1 MTRGSSEVKTSGYLY
16 RCVGGRVRATR
27 LWRQHVFKALQG
39 YKLSKKGV
47 RGVCHSFNPS
57 NDWQMADCHS
67 GLQPVQGLGLLIPE
81 LVLKLL
87 KDLTHLMVLWLGARA
102 GRDEVIQAQFVDA
115 HWQR

>member
-1 MTRGSSEVKTSGYLY
+1 
-16 RCVGGRVRATR
+16 
-27 LWRQHVFKALQG
+27 
-39 YKLSKKGV
+39 
-47 RGVCHSFNPS
+47 
-57 NDWQMADCHS
+57 MADCHS